1 MTKNDK
7 IYINGFIT
15 LPYPVYIILIL
26 VYQLKLGDKVN
37 YNMTP
42 FNYFTHLKNSSTWE
56 IKNINLTEKQKDN
69 INFNNITHYKLD
81 INLNYDDRNLN
92 DEYDRF
98 LNTIIPSTKTAFN
111 KIKKFI
117 KNGTSFDSVIEHLNP
132 LLINKED
139 ILYNNYKEIVEL

>member
-15 LPYPVYIILIL
+15 LPYPVYNYSNISLSTS
-26 VYQLKLGDKVN
+26 KLGDKVN

-81 INLNYDDRNLN
+81 INLNYD
-92 DEYDRF
+92 E
-98 LNTIIPSTKTAFN
+98 
-111 KIKKFI
+111 
-117 KNGTSFDSVIEHLNP
+117 IE
-132 LLINKED
+132 IR
-139 ILYNNYKEIVEL
+139 